1 MRNFIGKDLIVFVKA
16 NYNIVLHDRTK
27 FCKALVPYTN
37 TNTNTNPNTTTSIN
51 INSNSYSD
59 INNECENVII
69 EKSRVINNN
78 FITVEIIEV
87 IHRGES
93 YGIFTLDTINCYFT
107 FYPYSRPIENLEIKE
122 VLRCVKKVIDCL
134 SSIIGKGYLNHYDL
148 SKFPIMSKLIG
159 NFTKNEDYING
170 QFSHESYKWLYNLI
184 QLSIYNSL
192 IEYEDHYKNTHLSL
206 EFDRYYD
213 LVLIRKQIY
222 QRLDPSIRKGLQN
235 IGVSLIQ
242 NLVCGFDTEYVN
254 KNLKYN
260 RLLSVQIAQQLQ
272 CYLKIPLPVRYTLCK
287 INPVTEARYPVKFTK
302 SFDFS
307 LVESLIANH
316 IEKVRYILYGNL
328 DLCYGTLID
337 SVMKDSNLKY
347 QLNNDRFL
355 IKIPNSV
362 KKEIIKIIDTE
373 GYSLTDLLKDSTE
386 LSRSDIIEYRIK
398 IIERLKSIL
407 KYYNDEVITNKSIK
421 IKTLK
426 DPLIKTIEHFEDN
439 KVILSFGD
447 LFNDEAVSSF
457 NQTTSKKQLV
467 KKRIQDIKAVSRQY
481 VYLNSLNSLNSLN
494 RLNRISISFV
504 FNNVI
509 VGHNTPADLSILSD
523 FEEFKENLDI
533 VNKCFVTLGK
543 GFRYGIYNVVIRDTM
558 LLAPSG
564 QKSLANIGRLY
575 NFEKIKLTE
584 FEISHM
590 DLLLA
595 KNPTMFNEY
604 AIRDSLI
611 TLKHAI

>member
-1 MRNFIGKDLIVFVKA
+1 MRNFIGKNLIVYVKDS
-16 NYNIVLHDRTK
+16 YNIVLHDSKK
-27 FCKALVPYTN
+27 FCKGLVPYTN
-37 TNTNTNPNTTTSIN
+37 TNTNTITNTIPTTTTSTN
-51 INSNSYSD
+51 TNSNSYSD
-59 INNECENVII
+59 INNESKNVII
-69 EKSRVINNN
+69 ENSRFVTNN

-87 IHRGES
+87 IHRGKS
-93 YGIFTLDTINCYFT
+93 YGIFTLDTNNCYLT
-107 FYPYSRPIENLEIKE
+107 FYPYSKPIESLEIE
-122 VLRCVKKVIDCL
+122 EILRCVKKVFDCL
-134 SSIIGKGYLNHYDL
+134 SSIITKGYLNHYDL

-184 QLSIYNSL
+184 HLSIYNSL

-206 EFDRYYD
+206 ESDRYYD

-222 QRLDPSIRKGLQN
+222 QKLDPSIRKGLQN
-235 IGVSLIQ
+235 IGVTLIQ

-260 RLLSVQIAQQLQ
+260 KLLSVQIAQQLQ
-272 CYLKIPLPVRYTLCK
+272 CYIQIPLPVRYTLCK
-287 INPVTEARYPVKFTK
+287 INPVTEARYPVKFTN

-328 DLCYGTLID
+328 DICYATLID

-347 QLNNDRFL
+347 QVNNDKFL
-355 IKIPNSV
+355 IKLPNSV
-362 KKEIIKIIDTE
+362 KREIIKIIDTE
-373 GYSLTDLLKDSTE
+373 GYSLNDLLTDSTE

-407 KYYNDEVITNKSIK
+407 IYYNDELITNKSIK
-421 IKTLK
+421 IKYLK
-426 DPLIKTIEHFEDN
+426 DPLIKIIEAFEDN
-439 KVILSFGD
+439 KVNFSFGD
-447 LFNDEAVSSF
+447 LFNDEVVSSF
-457 NQTTSKKQLV
+457 NQTTSKKQLG
-467 KKRIQDIKAVSRQY
+467 KKRNQDIKAVSRQY
-481 VYLNSLNSLNSLN
+481 VYLNSLN
-494 RLNRISISFV
+494 RLNRISVSFV

-575 NFEKIKLTE
+575 NFEKVKLTE

-595 KNPTMFNEY
+595 ENPSKYNEY

-611 TLKHAI
+611 TLKHSI